1 LRKEGTLLTSP
12 RTSKRT
18 SKARVWTLEIL
29 VLGLTM
35 VPDCNA
41 NVQMQCTESEI
52 KIAVFSIG
60 GTSIEHNR
68 MEIKD

>member
-1 LRKEGTLLTSP
+1 M
-12 RTSKRT
+12 
-18 SKARVWTLEIL
+18 